1 MPGTLFLVATP
12 IGNLEDITLRALRVL
27 KEVDL
32 IAAEDTRRTAKL
44 LNHYG
49 IATPTVSLHA
59 HNERRQVPR
68 LLDEVAGGR
77 SIAVV
82 TDAGMPGVSDPG
94 YLIVSEAARRGDVR
108 IEVVPG
114 ASALT
119 AALTGSGLPT
129 DTVTFLGFLPS
140 RSAERRRWLTERKA
154 RIQGTLVLYESP
166 LRLAGTLRDL
176 AAVLGDC
183 EAVVARELTKVH
195 ETWHRGRLP
204 ELASAAEDGRIPQK
218 GECVILV
225 STLGV
230 AAVDAESGSLS
241 DEEVV
246 REFGRLTDEM
256 GLSRRDALHTLAA
269 ETRRSRRELY
279 SLIERAKSSGK

>member
-59 HNERRQVPR
+59 HNERRRVPQ
-68 LLDEVAGGR
+68 LLDEIAAGK
-77 SIAVV
+77 SVAVV

-94 YLIVSEAARRGDVR
+94 YLIVSEAVRRGIR
-108 IEVVPG
+108 IEALPG

-119 AALTGSGLPT
+119 VALAGSGLPLEA
-129 DTVTFLGFLPS
+129 VTFLGFPPA
-140 RSAERRRWLTERKA
+140 RGAERRRWLALRAA
-154 RIQGTLVLYESP
+154 RAQGTLVLYESP
-166 LRLAGTLRDL
+166 LRLAATLEDL
-176 AAVLGDC
+176 SAVLGDRD
-183 EAVVARELTKVH
+183 AVVARELTKVH
-195 ETWHRGRLP
+195 ETWHRGSLP
-204 ELASAAEDGRIPQK
+204 DLAAAARDGRIPQR

-225 STLGV
+225 SGLDSGV
-230 AAVDAESGSLS
+230 GPAAHPALSEADAL
-241 DEEVV
+241 
-246 REFGRLTDEM
+246 REFGRLTEEM
-256 GLSRRDALHTLAA
+256 GLSRRDALHALAA
-269 ETRRSRRELY
+269 ETRLSRRELY
-279 SLIERAKSSGK
+279 SLIERAKSSGR